1 MTGFGD
7 DITLANNND
16 NNVPE
21 VSDNNVNNA
30 KSHIGDNSDTNKII
44 SSVINNDDNNDFNG
58 EITLDAAT
66 LADSTSDVST
76 ADSKAVN
83 EYDADITVPQDIVDD
98 QPQPRQ
104 QRLQESSDQPEHMQP
119 KQVELVL
126 KFHVQYFKICHL
138 IWTRKS

>member
-16 NNVPE
+16 NNVPD

-30 KSHIGDNSDTNKII
+30 KSHISDNSDTNKII

-126 KFHVQYFKICHL
+126 KVHVQYFKICHWK
-138 IWTRKS
+138 WTRKN